1 MTKPPLLQLEQGC
14 CFRQHSRNECQNS
27 KMRCGSKEKRFAFFH
42 VDWFVGR
49 TISAPWLIHI
59 IQVYFIQADPQVI
72 GMVCGILG
80 IHNTENV
87 FPVVL

>member
-14 CFRQHSRNECQNS
+14 CYNQHSRNECQNS
-27 KMRCGSKEKRFAFFH
+27 KKRSAFFY
-42 VDWFVGR
+42 VDSFARR

-72 GMVCGILG
+72 GMVCSVSG
-80 IHNTENV
+80 IHNAEDV